1 MIGLYI
7 LAAVVG
13 LPLVAY
19 AVLSGDGDGD
29 FGELDLETEG
39 FGGDVFGYLSL
50 GTLSFFSGFF
60 GLTGLAVGAVGTGT
74 IGTLVAAIIVG
85 LIAAVAH
92 RALIGYVKSS
102 SNSSHLSD
110 RDFTGKIA
118 KVVLPIEP
126 GRRGRIALEFG
137 SERHYLTAEFPPGPL
152 SADAGTL
159 DPGSSVLI
167 VEMAGGVALVSDL
180 DPELT

>member
-29 FGELDLETEG
+29 FGELELETEG

-74 IGTLVAAIIVG
+74 IGTLAAAIVVG
-85 LIAAVAH
+85 LIAAIVH
-92 RALIGYVKSS
+92 RGLIGYVKSS
-102 SNSSHLSD
+102 STSSHLSD
-110 RDFTGKIA
+110 TDFTGKVA

-126 GRRGRIALEFG
+126 GKRGRIALEFG
-137 SERHYLTAEFPPGPL
+137 SERQYLTAELPSGPA
-152 SADAGTL
+152 SVDDAPI
-159 DPGSSVLI
+159 DAGSSVVI
-167 VEMAGGVALVSDL
+167 VDMAGGVALVSHL

>member
-19 AVLSGDGDGD
+19 AVFSGDGDGD
-29 FGELDLETEG
+29 FGELEIETEG
-39 FGGDVFGYLSL
+39 LGDAFGYLSL

-74 IGTLVAAIIVG
+74 IGTLVAAIVVG
-85 LIAAVAH
+85 LLAAVVH
-92 RALIGYVKSS
+92 RGLIGYVKSS
-102 SNSSHLSD
+102 SASSHLSD
-110 RDFTGKIA
+110 RDFTGKVA
-118 KVVLPIEP
+118 EVVLPIEP
-126 GRRGRIALEFG
+126 GKRGRIALEFG
-137 SERHYLTAEFPPGPL
+137 SERQYLTAELPSGP
-152 SADAGTL
+152 ATVDNTPIGA
-159 DPGSSVLI
+159 GSSVVI
-167 VEMAGGVALVSDL
+167 VDMAGGVALVSHL